1 MYLHTCIYI
10 REIPRL
16 ATAADKHLLLG
27 IIRKS
32 LTFNLSLR
40 YLLRRCSVFQLSS
53 SFFFFILFSCLLML
67 KFSWLHFGY
76 YDLIC
81 DLKSQLLVKYFI
93 LFQLTITIFGYGFI
107 SISFDNTIFFWKYFS
122 NNNFF
127 LLSNF
132 LLQSIFSIYL
142 LRKIFDSFK
151 IHQNL

>member
-1 MYLHTCIYI
+1 MCMCTYI

-127 LLSNF
+127 SLVKFSFAKYFFNLFIKENF
-132 LLQSIFSIYL
+132 RFV
-142 LRKIFDSFK
+142 
-151 IHQNL
+151 